1 MDRSSSL
8 FVAVMLILIV
18 GSASL
23 AILCDSWHLTGS
35 TEATPKI
42 LWEIDLERFATDF
55 TVADGKVFTSDK
67 DGTVYCFNAQS
78 GDTLWNTDVGGYVGG
93 SQIAAYGDKVY
104 VGCRDSVVKRLDI
117 NTGKVELSYQAPVW
131 TSYATKNSP
140 SDFFVADEKLFTI
153 QNGIAVYIESTGEL
167 LWKTNMMGVVE
178 MGNVSVPES
187 DYIFIRGLSRVN
199 PNNASIIWSISGR
212 SGGTTE
218 VTQGKVLFW
227 NYNPAGSPDEAKDLL
242 CVNASSGEEVW
253 RFYVGARTFQPI
265 VSNGVV
271 LFGAE
276 DGYLYSVDF
285 EGGTLNWRTFV
296 DDQNLIETF
305 NNYTEVESVAIRM
318 SAASVQVDSQNKRVF
333 WSLIVGYNGDDNYN
347 GTVWA
352 LDFLAG
358 SRIWTLPV
366 INNES
371 VFTNYAAFTSIT
383 LSKNLLYVTE
393 HSDLYCLDA
402 NTGVIKFRKNFEHY
416 VLPPVVADDKVFVAA
431 DLWLIAYE

>member
-1 MDRSSSL
+1 MNRSSSL

-23 AILCDSWHLTGS
+23 AILYGNGHLTGS

-42 LWEIDLERFATDF
+42 LWQIDLERFATDF
-55 TVADGKVFTSDK
+55 TVADGRVFTSDH
-67 DGTVYCFNAQS
+67 DGTVYCFDAQS
-78 GDTLWNTDVGGYVGG
+78 GDTLWNTDVGGYAGG

-305 NNYTEVESVAIRM
+305 NNYTEVESVAICM